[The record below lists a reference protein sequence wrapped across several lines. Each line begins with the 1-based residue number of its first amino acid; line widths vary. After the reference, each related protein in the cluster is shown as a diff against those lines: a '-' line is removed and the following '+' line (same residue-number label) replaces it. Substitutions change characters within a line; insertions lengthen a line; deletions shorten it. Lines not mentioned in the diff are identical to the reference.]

1 MDNPEKKATLD
12 TRHILKINKT
22 KTKIKK
28 KNNME
33 PQKTM
38 VNSGVVISLFLKLT
52 VHSTYIQRS
61 YKEMNKTDRQ
71 V

>member
-38 VNSGVVISLFLKLT
+38 VNSGVVISLYLYFTKT
-52 VHSTYIQRS
+52 VSEINTLQ
-61 YKEMNKTDRQ
+61 KCTN
-71 V
+71 